1 MSTDYYKELTLNEL
15 PTGFGLYT
23 GVQVI
28 NKSFQG
34 VTYDAKLSSTDLG
47 LTETQINNDIT
58 FLEDTIYLSSEKTP
72 QGNLSEGQ
80 ISLDP
85 AETGYFYILH
95 KAFNNF
101 KPTATATAG
110 NETAKLTIESTSHL
124 GDSDLDIEIFITGK
138 RVVDLDVDPK
148 RVKNFIAEKSYANS
162 LYSLDFS
169 WTCEEPNSYVT
180 GFRLHLASNSD
191 FSTPIFDSP
200 YEIPVGTNSS
210 NLQPL
215 YGSYVGLSGMEF
227 SKKIDFN
234 PAQASAQPAM
244 YAKLV
249 PVSPFDD
256 EGATDPITYTYG
268 IEDGFSS
275 NDFNQEVVDG
285 SFAQPGSDLKF
296 VPGHLILEKDV
307 YGGIED
313 FDLMQFLY
321 ESNNNSYD
329 FSFYSG
335 VTVRFFDSSN
345 NQGFIKASTADKRAI
360 TFNYRDYFY
369 YSVNSDDNN
378 TFRLNLEFDNVKVL
392 GANGEGATVN
402 RMMPSHSSD
411 QQNDISTTP
420 PQDGGDLFEFDNF
433 DTSNLK
439 FHYYI
444 LKDTKSIFYSGRGG
458 TRVRKIT
465 NSERVRT
472 YINGSKLRFDDF
484 NSKKFITDADFSE
497 SESNDD
503 GTDVAIGN
511 KSSIGGLNFSSTTK
525 FPNIYLGFKDRSIF
539 DERNFLFRFTTK
551 DITANAGTTTNQ
563 WSPVVDKALLNTN
576 TILKTSDSANV
587 LTVREAYGKKFYELA
602 RAGTKENSDNQ
613 IKAIRTSSLT
623 TGETEDKTK
632 MGPAYAANL
641 DKQHFTILV
650 FALATEHASNLFKMF
665 DRDGASDVHKFI
677 TNTTY
682 NFPYS
687 NPPIGIQEPNSR
699 IYNFSLNNDGKI
711 LSIFTGSSLNDV
723 QYRVDPNNLSFQ
735 ASNPPFLATD
745 PSEQSIK
752 AWSSSG
758 GVEFANADPALAK
771 QILLAKNL
779 SSTVSNPG
787 NFSVTNGSESATNYG
802 SFCMFFVK
810 MLSTKTNVAGI
821 GPSSSFVVERTIINN
836 QETSLNGWYFT
847 DKFFEN
853 KNKRIQLHNGS
864 YNNDVNTRLFLFDY
878 MYGIADTVT
887 ERNDKCDEI
896 IEYLSDYYQPLLL
909 KSQSDLLIG
918 QHSGGQNTSI
928 NFGLPLGHPY
938 LNINYKNV

>member
-28 NKSFQG
+28 NKSFKG
-34 VTYDAKLSSTDLG
+34 VTYDATLSSTDLG

-110 NETAKLTIESTSHL
+110 NETAKLTIESTSDL
-124 GDSDLDIEIFITGK
+124 GDADLDIEIFITGK

-148 RVKNFIAEKSYANS
+148 RVKNFIAEKSYANA

-227 SKKIDFN
+227 SKKIDFD
-234 PAQASAQPAM
+234 PVQASAQPAM

-256 EGATDPITYTYG
+256 EGVTDPITYAYG

-307 YGGIED
+307 GDGIEN

-329 FSFYSG
+329 FTFYSG

-345 NQGFIKASTADKRAI
+345 NQGFIKASTTNERAI
-360 TFNYRDYFY
+360 TFNYRDDFY

-392 GANGEGATVN
+392 GANGEGATAN
-402 RMMPSHSSD
+402 ALMPLHSSN
-411 QQNDISTTP
+411 QQNDVSITP

-444 LKDTKSIFYSGRGG
+444 LRDTKSIFYSGRGG
-458 TRVRKIT
+458 TRVRKVKG
-465 NSERVRT
+465 NEDFFN
-472 YINGSKLRFDDF
+472 YIDGSKISFEDF
-484 NSKKFITDADFSE
+484 NSKNFITDSDFSDT
-497 SESNDD
+497 ESNDFNFP
-503 GTDVAIGN
+503 IGN

-551 DITANAGTTTNQ
+551 DIIANAGTLTNQ
-563 WSPVVDKALLNTN
+563 WSPVVDKSEKSD
-576 TILKTSDSANV
+576 TILKTSDEANV
-587 LTVREAYGKKFYELA
+587 LTVREAYGRKFYELA

-613 IKAIRTSSLT
+613 IKAIRTASEL
-623 TGETEDKTK
+623 GDF
-632 MGPAYAANL
+632 GPVYST
-641 DKQHFTILV
+641 DIYRQYFTILV
-650 FALATEHASNLFKMF
+650 FALATDQASNLFKMF
-665 DRDGASDVHKFI
+665 AQDGASDVHKFLPNQDNNYHGI
-677 TNTTY
+677 VQSRPNERLY
-682 NFPYS
+682 NFTFHPDDNKLTAVFAGS
-687 NPPIGIQEPNSR
+687 A
-699 IYNFSLNNDGKI
+699 LNNSLF
-711 LSIFTGSSLNDV
+711 LSNKNFQSGEGGGRFTQPNRLKYSTGGLDSL
-723 QYRVDPNNLSFQ
+723 YPNFFNH
-735 ASNPPFLATD
+735 
-745 PSEQSIK
+745 
-752 AWSSSG
+752 
-758 GVEFANADPALAK
+758 
-771 QILLAKNL
+771 NL

-787 NFSVTNGSESATNYG
+787 ASPGNFTVNNGSENANYG

-810 MLSTKTNVAGI
+810 MFPTVTPSYAGYSVSDLTYVNTQLTYKNTWNI
-821 GPSSSFVVERTIINN
+821 HSPEVNN
-836 QETSLNGWYFT
+836 ARFHQ
-847 DKFFEN
+847 
-853 KNKRIQLHNGS
+853 RIQLHNGS
-864 YNNDVNTRLFLFDY
+864 YNNDVNTRMFLFDY
-878 MYGIADTVT
+878 MYGVADTIT
-887 ERNDKCDEI
+887 ERDDKCDQI

-918 QHSGGQNTSI
+918 QHNGSQNTSI
-928 NFGLPLGHPY
+928 NFGLPLSHSY